1 MRNVVVGYGVEP
13 VLRGISLEVPNGSL
27 VAIVG
32 PSGCGKTTLLRT
44 IAGLIRARSGEVR
57 LGQRMVTTHGIHLAP
72 EKRRIGWVP
81 QDAAL
86 FPHLTVAENI
96 AFGLGG
102 GRRAARRAA
111 GEERVRHLLSM
122 VGLSALADRSPAQ
135 LSGGQAQRVAL
146 ARALASGPEVVL
158 MDEPFGALDPLLRG
172 ELRTEVRAL
181 LAAEGM
187 TGILVTHDQAEAL
200 SIADYV
206 AVMRDGEI
214 LQFGTPPEIYDR
226 PATPWVATFVGES
239 VFLPGLW
246 RSGLVVGALGS
257 LEAEWMPA
265 AGTRGNPANGASSR
279 LTLDEGAD
287 LDEGAVARGALAYDE
302 SGVRHDRQLRSEI
315 RRSGETA
322 PMIVFP
328 AGAAAAAE
336 DVGPGAAGAGA
347 CAGAGGATRGA
358 AGVGETGSN
367 RAVAPTRPGTPTRAG
382 APAGPVDDTPVTVLV
397 RPEQLEL
404 TSIDGSVLAQ
414 GLRATVT
421 AVTYTGHDALL
432 ELSLQSGT
440 SCMARVAA
448 SGLLPVGAEVT
459 VEVRGRVLAYP
470 RAGD

>member
-1 MRNVVVGYGVEP
+1 MSRLSMRDVVVGYAVEP

-57 LGQRMVTTHGIHLAP
+57 LGPRMVTTHGIHLAP

-111 GEERVRHLLSM
+111 GEERVRHLLAL

-214 LQFGTPPEIYDR
+214 LQFGTPAEVYER
-226 PATPWVATFVGES
+226 PATPWVATFVGDS

-246 RSGLVVGALGS
+246 RSGSVVGALGS
-257 LEAEWMPA
+257 LDAEWMPGVA
-265 AGTRGNPANGASSR
+265 ADRQSIGESS
-279 LTLDEGAD
+279 GAD
-287 LDEGAVARGALAYDE
+287 IADGALAYE
-302 SGVRHDRQLRSEI
+302 GNGVRHGGPPVRSEI

-322 PMIVFP
+322 PVTVIPGGGRTVAEVERAADTMGAVE
-328 AGAAAAAE
+328 AKGVGAA
-336 DVGPGAAGAGA
+336 DLLTRDGASDGIA
-347 CAGAGGATRGA
+347 
-358 AGVGETGSN
+358 
-367 RAVAPTRPGTPTRAG
+367 RAG
-382 APAGPVDDTPVTVLV
+382 ASDGPVEDTPVTVLV

-404 TSIDGSVLAQ
+404 TQVVDAVPTR

-421 AVTYTGHDALL
+421 AVSYTGHDALL
-432 ELSLQSGT
+432 ELSLLSGT
-440 SCMARVAA
+440 RCMARVAA

-470 RAGD
+470 EAQD

>member
-1 MRNVVVGYGVEP
+1 MSRLSMRNVVVGYGVEP
-13 VLRGISLEVPNGSL
+13 VLRGISLDVPNGSL

-57 LGQRMVTTHGIHLAP
+57 LGPRMVTTHGIHLAP

-102 GRRAARRAA
+102 GRRVARRAA
-111 GEERVRHLLSM
+111 SRERVQHLLSL

-187 TGILVTHDQAEAL
+187 TGILVTHDQEEAL

-214 LQFGTPPEIYDR
+214 LQFGTPAEVYER
-226 PATPWVATFVGES
+226 PATPWVATFVGDS

-246 RSGLVVGALGS
+246 RSGSVVGALGS
-257 LEAEWMPA
+257 LGAEWVPGVMASGSGDSSGAEFGDGPLA
-265 AGTRGNPANGASSR
+265 NDDAGIRRGP
-279 LTLDEGAD
+279 L
-287 LDEGAVARGALAYDE
+287 
-302 SGVRHDRQLRSEI
+302 LRSEI

-322 PMIVFP
+322 PVTVITGGGQTSTGIQHSGETMGE
-328 AGAAAAAE
+328 GAADALTG
-336 DVGPGAAGAGA
+336 DGA
-347 CAGAGGATRGA
+347 
-358 AGVGETGSN
+358 SD
-367 RAVAPTRPGTPTRAG
+367 TPLE
-382 APAGPVDDTPVTVLV
+382 DTPVTVLV

-404 TSIDGSVLAQ
+404 TQVTDSVLTR

-421 AVTYTGHDALL
+421 AVSYTGHDALL
-432 ELSLQSGT
+432 ELSLLSGT
-440 SCMARVAA
+440 RCMARVAA

-470 RAGD
+470 EAQD

>member
-1 MRNVVVGYGVEP
+1 MSRLSMRNVVVGYGVDP

-57 LGQRMVTTHGIHLAP
+57 LGPRMVTTHGIHLAP

-111 GEERVRHLLSM
+111 GEERVRHLLAL
-122 VGLSALADRSPAQ
+122 VGLSELADRSPAQ

-181 LAAEGM
+181 LGAEGM

-206 AVMRDGEI
+206 AVMSDGEI
-214 LQFGTPPEIYDR
+214 LQFGTPAEVYER
-226 PATPWVATFVGES
+226 PANPWVATFVGDS
-239 VFLPGLW
+239 VFLPGFW
-246 RSGLVVGALGS
+246 RSGSVVGALGS
-257 LEAEWMPA
+257 LDAEWMPRVA
-265 AGTRGNPANGASSR
+265 ADGQSIADSS
-279 LTLDEGAD
+279 GAD
-287 LDEGAVARGALAYDE
+287 IADGALAYDDN
-302 SGVRHDRQLRSEI
+302 GVRRGPPLRSEI

-322 PMIVFP
+322 PVTVIPGGSRTVAEVEQAVEQAVKQAVETMGGGETSGE
-328 AGAAAAAE
+328 GAA
-336 DVGPGAAGAGA
+336 DLL
-347 CAGAGGATRGA
+347 
-358 AGVGETGSN
+358 
-367 RAVAPTRPGTPTRAG
+367 TRAG
-382 APAGPVDDTPVTVLV
+382 ASDGIARAGASDEPVENTPVTVLV

-404 TSIDGSVLAQ
+404 TQVVDSVPAR

-421 AVTYTGHDALL
+421 AVSYTGHDALL
-432 ELSLQSGT
+432 ELSLLSGT
-440 SCMARVAA
+440 RCMARVAA

-459 VEVRGRVLAYP
+459 IEVRGRVLAYP
-470 RAGD
+470 AAQD

>member
-1 MRNVVVGYGVEP
+1 MSRLSMRNVVVGYGVDP
-13 VLRGISLEVPNGSL
+13 VLRGISLEVPDGSL

-86 FPHLTVAENI
+86 FPHLSVAENI

-111 GEERVRHLLSM
+111 REDRVKHLLAL
-122 VGLSALADRSPAQ
+122 VGLASLADRTPAQ

-158 MDEPFGALDPLLRG
+158 MDEPFGALDPILRG

-181 LAAEGM
+181 LATEGM

-214 LQFGTPPEIYDR
+214 LQFGTPAEVYER
-226 PATPWVATFVGES
+226 PATPWVATFVGDS
-239 VFLPGLW
+239 VFLPGIW
-246 RSGLVVGALGS
+246 RSGSVLGALGS
-257 LEAEWMPA
+257 LEAEWMPGA
-265 AGTRGNPANGASSR
+265 GASGSSAS
-279 LTLDEGAD
+279 GGSS
-287 LDEGAVARGALAYDE
+287 GAVPADGALSNDDN
-302 SGVRHDRQLRSEI
+302 GVRLGSPALRSEI

-322 PMIVFP
+322 PVTVVHRGDP
-328 AGAAAAAE
+328 DGAQAQAGA
-336 DVGPGAAGAGA
+336 
-347 CAGAGGATRGA
+347 
-358 AGVGETGSN
+358 
-367 RAVAPTRPGTPTRAG
+367 
-382 APAGPVDDTPVTVLV
+382 DDTARASLGPEDDTAVTVLV

-404 TSIDGSVLAQ
+404 TSFIDTGLAPR
-414 GLRATVT
+414 LRATVT
-421 AVTYTGHDALL
+421 AVSYTGHDALL
-432 ELSLQSGT
+432 ELALLSGT
-440 SCMARVAA
+440 RCTARVPAP
-448 SGLLPVGAEVT
+448 GLLPVGAEVT
-459 VEVRGRVLAYP
+459 VAVRGRVLAYP
-470 RAGD
+470 ASAD

>member
-111 GEERVRHLLSM
+111 GEERVRHLLSL

-214 LQFGTPPEIYDR
+214 LQFGTPPEVYER

-246 RSGLVVGALGS
+246 RSGSVVGALGS
-257 LEAEWMPA
+257 LDAEWMPGDA
-265 AGTRGNPANGASSR
+265 ALWNTVTGASSGAE
-279 LTLDEGAD
+279 LAEGAS
-287 LDEGAVARGALAYDE
+287 VVGALAYDE
-302 SGVRHDRQLRSEI
+302 NGVRHGSQLRSEI

-322 PMIVFP
+322 PMNVVSGDAAAGV
-328 AGAAAAAE
+328 AGAVSAGG
-336 DVGPGAAGAGA
+336 VGAGAVGVGAAG
-347 CAGAGGATRGA
+347 T
-358 AGVGETGSN
+358 N
-367 RAVAPTRPGTPTRAG
+367 PAVAPTRAG
-382 APAGPVDDTPVTVLV
+382 ASAGPVEDTPVTVLV

-404 TSIDGSVLAQ
+404 TPIVESVRAQ

-421 AVTYTGHDALL
+421 AVSYTGHDALL